1 MANFSVANTTAI
13 GGGNVQQAAASTYKS
28 LVVVGN
34 SSASTATNFGGM
46 YRRGKLYDLIIGTA
60 GTPAD
65 NYYEFDVV
73 SITLGTTPAGITGS
87 LVSSISSTFTL
98 DPADFACVSAIQINS
113 TAEVGITAL
122 TEKWYL
128 GINQRASYRWVC
140 APGSEILYPAN
151 SSATGTNGLAFRG
164 RSAAS
169 TVSMTGTVMVSE
181 Q

>member
-1 MANFSVANTTAI
+1 MANFSVTNTTAI
-13 GGGNVQQAAASTYKS
+13 GGGTAQQAAASTYKS
-28 LVVVGN
+28 LIVTGN
-34 SSASTATNFGGM
+34 SSATSANVGGGAF
-46 YRRGKLYDLIIGTA
+46 RRGKMYDILLGTA

-65 NYYEFDVV
+65 NYYEFDVTT
-73 SITLGTTPAGITGS
+73 ITLGTTPTGITGS
-87 LVSSISSTFTL
+87 LISSLSSTFGL
-98 DPADFACVSAIQINS
+98 DPADVSFVSAILINS

-151 SSATGTNGLAFRG
+151 SSATGNNGLSFRG
-164 RSAAS
+164 RSAAA
-169 TVSMTGTVMVSE
+169 TVTMTGTVMVSE